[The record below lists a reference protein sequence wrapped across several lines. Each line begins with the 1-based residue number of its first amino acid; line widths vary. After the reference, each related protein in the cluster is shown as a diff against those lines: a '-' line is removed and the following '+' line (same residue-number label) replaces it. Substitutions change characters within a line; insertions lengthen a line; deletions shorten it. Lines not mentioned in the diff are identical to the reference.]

1 MIQVQ
6 ILPNLMGVCPL
17 YCRLLLNMYIN
28 QKLRIRWETTDS
40 SYFNVTSGVK
50 QGGVISPILFCIYM
64 DGLLDELS
72 KSNVGCH
79 IGGVFA
85 GVFGY
90 ADDLKLLTPSVHAL
104 KILANIC
111 EKYAAKYDITF
122 NRKKSQLIIY
132 KCKRTRLQTLVF
144 LSIMLKFP
152 G

>member
-1 MIQVQ
+1 MILH
-6 ILPNLMGVCPL
+6 ILMLLMVSNRGDLFLQFCFVFTWNG
-17 YCRLLLNMYIN
+17 LLN
-28 QKLRIRWETTDS
+28 
-40 SYFNVTSGVK
+40 
-50 QGGVISPILFCIYM
+50 
-64 DGLLDELS
+64 ELS

-90 ADDLKLLTPSVHAL
+90 ADDLKLLTPSVHEVR
-104 KILANIC
+104 ILSNIC

-122 NRKKSQLIIY
+122 NGKKSQLIIY
-132 KCKRTRLQTLVF
+132 KCKWHGPQTLVF